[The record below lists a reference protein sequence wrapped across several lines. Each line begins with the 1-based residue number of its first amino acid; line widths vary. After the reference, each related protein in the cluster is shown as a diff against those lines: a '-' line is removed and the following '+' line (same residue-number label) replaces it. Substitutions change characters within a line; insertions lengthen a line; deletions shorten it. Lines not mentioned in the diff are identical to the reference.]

1 MLGQEIELLARTTLE
16 PRTSLILVFSD
27 SILTSPCLYRPNLDQ
42 LKTGPDLHPPSPP
55 PTHIPPSPSHTPIPI
70 SISFPIPMVLI
81 ENRLVNTL
89 GHLDLQPQQG
99 RTSPS
104 STIHPIGEVL
114 TSQCQPVENFTERV
128 SG

>member
-1 MLGQEIELLARTTLE
+1 MLARTTLE

-42 LKTGPDLHPPSPP
+42 LKTGPDLHP
-55 PTHIPPSPSHTPIPI
+55 THTHTHTPI

-81 ENRLVNTL
+81 ENRLVNLL